1 MLNALWMHDACH
13 RRPLCAGMRACC
25 SHFWI
30 TCCVKT
36 LGPQDCKI
44 LGVQSLPCFGF
55 SDFFALC
62 HKWMVNLFS
71 CWAACLFFEQ
81 VATSGWARVQESKM
95 WMVWQCKISR
105 CGCFMVIDQNKVNRY
120 PSSRATKK
128 YRTNALKNASI
139 CFFGFW

>member
-55 SDFFALC
+55 SDFLPYATNG
-62 HKWMVNLFS
+62 WS
-71 CWAACLFFEQ
+71 TFF
-81 VATSGWARVQESKM
+81 VLGDLPFFRA
-95 WMVWQCKISR
+95 
-105 CGCFMVIDQNKVNRY
+105 
-120 PSSRATKK
+120 SS
-128 YRTNALKNASI
+128 N
-139 CFFGFW
+139 